1 MMMIIIIERTQH
13 DNIIYIYI
21 YFTSCVRKQKENKF
35 FLFFLIPSFLKTF
48 ICLRRRIRKRN
59 LIKIAKSAKTL
70 SKYFHYKIIKKIN
83 YNAETE
89 SDKRVQYMIYFILR
103 YFVSGVSKLIK
114 GRADIFGPLLVHS
127 EESYWSPVTQGMH
140 VAFRVKSIANVER
153 FHLANDRVLFG
164 RGDDRGL
171 LG

>member
-13 DNIIYIYI
+13 DNIIYISTLLHV
-21 YFTSCVRKQKENKF
+21 FANRKKISF
-35 FLFFLIPSFLKTF
+35 FYFFLIPSFLKTF

-127 EESYWSPVTQGMH
+127 EESYWSPITQGMH